1 MLDDPFNNDD
11 DDPEIINDPVYNMDL
26 QTRIY
31 HPSRLFIGGLHKAI
45 SELELENF
53 FAEYGSIT
61 DVRIVCDKRTG
72 ESKGFGFVTFETPET
87 RDNLLKLDK
96 GHGQFASN
104 AAAGNNGT
112 PTTSGYPVQ
121 WVLVPTNNHHK
132 EYYTKLQSV
141 RVLAT
146 RVMMLTILHRQAIL
160 ATPREFGVER
170 PRGVLPTNHVH
181 LWLPGLHGNDFY
193 DNVHRS

>member
-1 MLDDPFNNDD
+1 MEAAASSPSTT
-11 DDPEIINDPVYNMDL
+11 E
-26 QTRIY
+26 TRIY

-96 GHGQFASN
+96 SSFSMKGKDLRLHQAFRRKGHGQFASN

-132 EYYTKLQSV
+132 EYYTVYYPQTTYTYGYPGYMAPLQQGG
-141 RVLAT
+141 T
-146 RVMMLTILHRQAIL
+146 TYYLTGSNSYM
-160 ATPREFGVER
+160 P
-170 PRGVLPTNHVH
+170 
-181 LWLPGLHGNDFY
+181 
-193 DNVHRS
+193 